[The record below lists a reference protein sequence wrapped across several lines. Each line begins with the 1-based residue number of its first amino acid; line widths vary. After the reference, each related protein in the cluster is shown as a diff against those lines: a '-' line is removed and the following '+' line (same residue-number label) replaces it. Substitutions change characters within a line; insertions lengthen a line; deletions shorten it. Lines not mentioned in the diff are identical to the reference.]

1 LDTIA
6 AIAWGLINFGL
17 LLWMP
22 NDFVSKGF
30 STGFSSK
37 LLAES
42 ALITFPTIFLCA
54 YFYGSWSTKWTLTCT
69 RAITF
74 LGLIWLLRLETHTGG
89 NPV

>member
-22 NDFVSKGF
+22 NDFVSTGF
-30 STGFSSK
+30 SMGFSSK

-42 ALITFPTIFLCA
+42 ALIAFSTVFLCA
-54 YFYGSWSTKWTLTCT
+54 YDL
-69 RAITF
+69 R
-74 LGLIWLLRLETHTGG
+74 RLENTM
-89 NPV
+89 PSALRVEADP